1 MFNTLD
7 CDLSTDVFKHYMTL
21 PQDDNVVLAEYVWI
35 GGSGSDLRCKTRTLV
50 NQEIKSV
57 NDLPVWN
64 YDGSST
70 GQAPGKDSEVY
81 LKPVRIFRDP
91 FRRGNN
97 ILVLCES
104 CLPDGKLTPIP
115 TNTRN
120 ACAKLMEQ
128 AKDHIPWFGI
138 EQEYTLFHQ
147 DMTTPFGWPK
157 NGFPRPQ
164 GPFYCSA
171 GAENAFGRR
180 VVESHYSACLYAGV
194 TIAGVNAEVM
204 PGQWEYQVGP
214 CEGITSGDELQMSR
228 YIMMRVCED
237 YGLVVSFD
245 PKPIPGDWN
254 GAGCH
259 TNYSTESMRNEG
271 GYEHIITAIE
281 KLGRKHQEHI
291 AVYGTGNERRLTGAH
306 ETAPIDKFSY
316 GVAHRGASVRIPRQ
330 AKLEGKGYFEDRRP
344 ASNMDPYV
352 VTGKIVKTTLID

>member
-1 MFNTLD
+1 M
-7 CDLSTDVFKHYMTL
+7 
-21 PQDDNVVLAEYVWI
+21 
-35 GGSGSDLRCKTRTLV
+35 DLRCKTRTLV
-50 NQEIKSV
+50 DADIKDVS
-57 NDLPVWN
+57 DLPVWN

-81 LKPVRIFRDP
+81 LKPVRIFKDP
-91 FRRGNN
+91 FRRGKN
-97 ILVLCES
+97 IIVLAEA

-115 TNTRN
+115 TNTRA
-120 ACAKLMEQ
+120 ACAKIMEA
-128 AKDHIPWFGI
+128 AKDHKPWFGV

-147 DMTTPFGWPK
+147 DMVTPFGWPK

-180 VVESHYSACLYAGV
+180 VVEAHYKACLYAGV
-194 TIAGVNAEVM
+194 TISGCNAEVM
-204 PGQWEYQVGP
+204 PGQWEYQIGP
-214 CEGITSGDELQMSR
+214 CEGIMSGDEVVMSR
-228 YIMMRVCED
+228 YLMQRVCED

-245 PKPIPGDWN
+245 PKPMAGDWN

-259 TNYSTESMRNEG
+259 TNYSTEPMRKDG
-271 GYEHIITAIE
+271 GYEKIIEAIE

-330 AKLEGKGYFEDRRP
+330 AKIDGKGYFEDRRP
-344 ASNMDPYV
+344 ASNMDPYI
-352 VTGKIVKTTLID
+352 VTGKIVKTTCLD